1 MSGYFLYCRAIA
13 LYTCQGCDR
22 KFATNMQDE
31 VPTHCKNCRS
41 TNISSS
47 SAELKSSSAPSVSVL
62 PGSGLSPS
70 FASTPI
76 GKAKLRMCKRRKLQP
91 LLCKICG
98 ISFFYRRCLLRH
110 IRECHAAVIDQS
122 DLQQYVTVG
131 VADQEGEETDATMDS
146 MVSQSSS
153 LNVNVGSDL
162 SAQTSVFNLT
172 DQTQEVGEHSSVQAS
187 VMFAQSGT
195 GNGVPAV
202 SAAITIDSS
211 ISNSQ
216 APPPPSSPPATADA
230 NKSSNFREF
239 RCTVCDKPFDRP
251 YRLTRHL
258 EIHDPNRPRLPCS
271 FCNKTFT
278 RKDSMESHIKSAH
291 TANNTFTCEHLD
303 CNRTFSSRSIYLSH
317 LKVHGD
323 TKPYHCQEC
332 SMHFTLLFELKEH
345 LKTEHSETEEL
356 RCPECF
362 KVFGS
367 VKDLENHKL
376 TSHRFECEVCGKVFA
391 RMGYLHNHFKVHNGE
406 SIFNC
411 RYCSEGFNSI
421 YHYQQHLK
429 SHPESRRPTNVYPC
443 HTCDKVFD
451 EPSSLVAHYQTT
463 EHREKAIAIGISP
476 TSSTSAISLETIKTI
491 VAEQGVAGNELMEGE
506 LAVQQMVNNDAF
518 VGKQGVDYERIDP
531 QDIAISLTQSVNIV
545 PKITQVSSLSNKAP

>member
-1 MSGYFLYCRAIA
+1 MSK
-13 LYTCQGCDR
+13 R
-22 KFATNMQDE
+22 K
-31 VPTHCKNCRS
+31 
-41 TNISSS
+41 
-47 SAELKSSSAPSVSVL
+47 
-62 PGSGLSPS
+62 
-70 FASTPI
+70 
-76 GKAKLRMCKRRKLQP
+76 KLQP

-122 DLQQYVTVG
+122 DLQQYVHLG
-131 VADQEGEETDATMDS
+131 VADQEGEETDSTMES

-172 DQTQEVGEHSSVQAS
+172 DQAALNHEEEEVSGHRSGQAPVTVS
-187 VMFAQSGT
+187 MFAQGD
-195 GNGVPAV
+195 NGVPTV
-202 SAAITIDSS
+202 STAITIDSS
-211 ISNSQ
+211 IDNSQ
-216 APPPPSSPPATADA
+216 GPPPPPLPPADAPADA
-230 NKSSNFREF
+230 PAGANGSSNFREF

-258 EIHDPNRPRLPCS
+258 EIHDPNRPRMPCS

-278 RKDSMESHIKSAH
+278 RKDSMESHIRSAH
-291 TANNTFTCEHLD
+291 TANNTFTCEHQD
-303 CNRTFSSRSIYLSH
+303 CNKTFSSRSIYLSH

-345 LKTEHSETEEL
+345 LKTEHVETEET

-362 KVFGS
+362 KVFSS

-476 TSSTSAISLETIKTI
+476 TSSATAIS
-491 VAEQGVAGNELMEGE
+491 LMEGE
-506 LAVQQMVNNDAF
+506 LSVQQMVNEEAMKTI
-518 VGKQGVDYERIDP
+518 VEEQTVADYEGIDP
-531 QDIAISLTQSVNIV
+531 QDIAISLTQPGNAT
-545 PKITQVSSLSNKAP
+545 PKITQVSSLANKAP